1 MILIW
6 FFFYFI
12 IFSTYRLKDQSKDY
26 RYPRQRTKE
35 AADLLGL
42 RGRIP
47 EQGIK
52 FKCPLSNGFSSSNMY
67 IYTYTHTYIPT
78 RAEGVRYT
86 VSKDVYGPPP
96 RGMERDVLSF
106 HKHLSLARS
115 RTYDLPEP
123 LDAASE
129 RAHTSIFAFSVHTYI
144 HSEHA
149 RESMYKGVNE

>member
-67 IYTYTHTYIPT
+67 IYTYTH
-78 RAEGVRYT
+78 
-86 VSKDVYGPPP
+86 
-96 RGMERDVLSF
+96 
-106 HKHLSLARS
+106 
-115 RTYDLPEP
+115 
-123 LDAASE
+123 
-129 RAHTSIFAFSVHTYI
+129 VHTYTRRGGAI
-144 HSEHA
+144 YSVE
-149 RESMYKGVNE
+149 RRLWPTTPRNGKRRSFIP